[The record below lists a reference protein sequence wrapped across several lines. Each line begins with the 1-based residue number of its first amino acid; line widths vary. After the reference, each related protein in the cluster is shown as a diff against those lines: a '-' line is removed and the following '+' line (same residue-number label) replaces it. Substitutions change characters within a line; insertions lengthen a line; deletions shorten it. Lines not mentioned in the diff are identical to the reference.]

1 MEEVDPLVVE
11 DQTSVVESREA
22 ANLMLEAAAAEPI
35 ISAVMECLWAA
46 TIGGGIAVGIANGG
60 DQTHSRAKIM
70 TLF

>member
-35 ISAVMECLWAA
+35 ISAVMECL
-46 TIGGGIAVGIANGG
+46 
-60 DQTHSRAKIM
+60 
-70 TLF
+70 